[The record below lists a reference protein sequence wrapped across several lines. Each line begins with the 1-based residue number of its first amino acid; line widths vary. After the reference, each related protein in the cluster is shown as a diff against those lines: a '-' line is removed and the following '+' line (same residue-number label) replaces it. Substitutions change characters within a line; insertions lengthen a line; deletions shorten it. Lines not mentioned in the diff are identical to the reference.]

1 MGNGAKGPF
10 APPGAKLSVPCSSV
24 AVVEFSADTQ
34 ATYLPADPPRDG
46 VLALWG
52 ENVAGGTTIELVLP
66 RGAKFAR
73 TKVEAEL
80 VPLERALPR
89 LLSVGE
95 EASPAVA
102 AWSAAV
108 NAGVNLVARGRLR
121 PAASPGGA
129 AAWRIGPL
137 DAADE
142 ELLRGLAGALPP
154 EAYALPLTGLK
165 RIRLHSPDSLVRA
178 LWDATADLLV
188 RSPAAPV
195 GAGDPA
201 FAAREPAL
209 LGPDGAAWLAELEAR
224 EPRGVQVLLRVEGH
238 DDASFAGVLA
248 VRSMA
253 EPSLVVEAATLW
265 DAPDAVL
272 NRLGDQVETQLLL
285 GLRRGARAWAPLGR
299 VLTQAAPASLE
310 LSDDEVVD
318 LLTDGA
324 RELGGAGIE
333 VLWSKGLF
341 AAEVKARAS
350 ATQAPASVTEAEFA
364 LRSLL
369 EFRWQLS
376 LGGEQ
381 LTEAEVAALAEAKRP
396 LVRLRGQWV
405 RVDPQLLARVRG
417 RTRKLDAGEALAAAL
432 TGELEVDGE
441 RVEFAAPPAL
451 GGLASRIRDRAEGS
465 VAPPRGLQATL
476 RPYQQAGLSWL
487 ATMTGLGLGAC
498 LADDMGLGKT
508 IQLIALH
515 LHRRELA
522 RSGEWQRVSVQP
534 GEAPRTPGEGQ
545 RAGLGAEGRPGDLAQ
560 LAAEQPGKRQP
571 GEAARSA
578 VAPPPGGEEP
588 GEAARPA
595 VAPPGAEPS
604 PAGQEPGEVT
614 RSAAESQS
622 GKVARSAVAPPG
634 VEPSPAGQEPG
645 EVTRSAAESQ
655 SGKVARS
662 AVALPPGAEPSPA
675 EDEPAVAEVP
685 PGVTEPARAGGGPTL
700 VLCPTSLLGNWEREF
715 ARFAPEIPV
724 RRFHGGRRHLD
735 DLAPDEV
742 VLATYGVLRRDRA
755 TLSEV
760 AWGLVAADEAQH
772 VKNPLSATAKE
783 LRKIPAQAKVA
794 LTGTPVENRLT
805 ELWSI
810 VDWTTPGL
818 LGPLDRFRRTVAR
831 PIERDRDKAVTER
844 LAATVRPFLLR
855 RRKSDPDIAPELPP
869 KTETD
874 RFVPLTA
881 EQTTL
886 YEAVVR
892 ENLAEIRETKG
903 IERRGQV
910 LKLLTEL
917 KQICNHPAQFLKEPH
932 GALTGRSG
940 KLAAFEELLDV
951 ILDEGESVLVFS
963 QYVQLCRLLE
973 RRLEDRGLPTELLS
987 GDSSPAKRQD
997 MVDRF
1002 QAGEIPVFLLSLKAG
1017 GVGLNLTRATHVIH
1031 YDRWWNPA
1039 VEDQATDRAYRIGQ
1053 DRPVQ
1058 VHRLIAEGTLEE
1070 RIAQVLE
1077 KKRGLAESI
1086 VGAGEDWITELSDD
1100 ELADL
1105 VRLGGG

>member
-1 MGNGAKGPF
+1 M
-10 APPGAKLSVPCSSV
+10 
-24 AVVEFSADTQ
+24 EFSADTQ

-52 ENVAGGTTIELVLP
+52 DDVAGGTTIELVLP

-73 TKVEAEL
+73 TKVDAEL

-89 LLSVGE
+89 LLAVGE

-121 PAASPGGA
+121 PAASPAGA

-224 EPRGVQVLLRVEGH
+224 EPRGVQVLLRVEGR
-238 DDASFAGVLA
+238 DDDSFAGVLA

-299 VLTQAAPASLE
+299 VLAEPAPAELP
-310 LSDDEVVD
+310 LSDDDVVD
-318 LLTDGA
+318 LLTDGS

-333 VLWSKGLF
+333 VLWAKGLF
-341 AAEVKARAS
+341 AGEVKAKAS
-350 ATQAPASVTEAEFA
+350 ATQAPASVAGPEFA

-405 RVDPQLLARVRG
+405 RVDPELLARVRG

-432 TGELEVDGE
+432 TGELELDGE
-441 RVEFAAPPAL
+441 RVEFAAPPVL
-451 GGLASRIRDRAEGS
+451 GGLAERIRDRVGDE
-465 VAPPRGLQATL
+465 VAPPPGLHATL
-476 RPYQQAGLSWL
+476 RPYQQAGLAWL

-515 LHRRELA
+515 LHRRA
-522 RSGEWQRVSVQP
+522 RAGAGLPVAGSPDSPVDGGVSVAGEEVPLAGVEPALGGAGSPRRRADREVPVAGEEDSPAGAEPAP
-534 GEAPRTPGEGQ
+534 GEAGPPSLVPGEGPTTT
-545 RAGLGAEGRPGDLAQ
+545 AIP
-560 LAAEQPGKRQP
+560 
-571 GEAARSA
+571 
-578 VAPPPGGEEP
+578 
-588 GEAARPA
+588 
-595 VAPPGAEPS
+595 
-604 PAGQEPGEVT
+604 
-614 RSAAESQS
+614 
-622 GKVARSAVAPPG
+622 
-634 VEPSPAGQEPG
+634 
-645 EVTRSAAESQ
+645 
-655 SGKVARS
+655 
-662 AVALPPGAEPSPA
+662 
-675 EDEPAVAEVP
+675 
-685 PGVTEPARAGGGPTL
+685 AGGGPTL

-715 ARFAPEIPV
+715 ARFAPDIPV
-724 RRFHGGRRHLD
+724 RRFHGGGRHLD

-742 VLATYGVLRRDRA
+742 VLATYGVLRRDRE

-760 AWGLVAADEAQH
+760 DWGLVAADEAQH

-783 LRKIPAQAKVA
+783 LRKIPARAKVA

-855 RRKSDPDIAPELPP
+855 RRKTDPDIAPELPR

-892 ENLAEIRETKG
+892 ENLAEIRETRG
-903 IERRGQV
+903 IQRRGQV
-910 LKLLTEL
+910 LQLLTEL

-973 RRLEDRGLPTELLS
+973 RRLAERGLPTELLS

-1105 VRLGGG
+1105 VRLGSG

>member
-1 MGNGAKGPF
+1 M
-10 APPGAKLSVPCSSV
+10 
-24 AVVEFSADTQ
+24 EFSADTQ

-52 ENVAGGTTIELVLP
+52 DDVAGGTTIELVLP

-73 TKVEAEL
+73 TKVDAEL

-89 LLSVGE
+89 LLAVGE

-121 PAASPGGA
+121 PAASPAGA

-224 EPRGVQVLLRVEGH
+224 EPRGVQVLLRVEGRG
-238 DDASFAGVLA
+238 DDSFAGVLA
-248 VRSMA
+248 VRSIA

-299 VLTQAAPASLE
+299 VLAEPAPAELP

-318 LLTDGA
+318 LLTDGS

-333 VLWSKGLF
+333 VLWAKGLF
-341 AAEVKARAS
+341 AGEVKAKAS
-350 ATQAPASVTEAEFA
+350 ATQAPASVAGPEFA

-405 RVDPQLLARVRG
+405 RVDPALLARVRG

-432 TGELEVDGE
+432 TGELELDGE
-441 RVEFAAPPAL
+441 RVEFAAPPVL
-451 GGLASRIRDRAEGS
+451 GGLAERIRDRAEAS
-465 VAPPRGLQATL
+465 VAPPPGLHATL
-476 RPYQQAGLSWL
+476 RPYQQAGLAWL

-515 LHRRELA
+515 LHRHALA
-522 RSGEWQRVSVQP
+522 G
-534 GEAPRTPGEGQ
+534 
-545 RAGLGAEGRPGDLAQ
+545 
-560 LAAEQPGKRQP
+560 
-571 GEAARSA
+571 AARSR
-578 VAPPPGGEEP
+578 PEP
-588 GEAARPA
+588 GAGLPAAGAAPLSADRAAP
-595 VAPPGAEPS
+595 VA
-604 PAGQEPGEVT
+604 
-614 RSAAESQS
+614 
-622 GKVARSAVAPPG
+622 
-634 VEPSPAGQEPG
+634 
-645 EVTRSAAESQ
+645 
-655 SGKVARS
+655 
-662 AVALPPGAEPSPA
+662 
-675 EDEPAVAEVP
+675 D
-685 PGVTEPARAGGGPTL
+685 TEPTRAGGGPTL

-715 ARFAPEIPV
+715 ARFAPDIPV
-724 RRFHGGRRHLD
+724 RRFHGGGRHLD

-742 VLATYGVLRRDRA
+742 VLATYGVLRRDRE

-760 AWGLVAADEAQH
+760 DWGLVAADEAQH

-855 RRKSDPDIAPELPP
+855 RRKTDPDIAPELPR

-892 ENLAEIRETKG
+892 ENLAEIRETRG
-903 IERRGQV
+903 IQRRGQV
-910 LKLLTEL
+910 LQLLTEL

-951 ILDEGESVLVFS
+951 ILDEGDSVLVFS

-973 RRLEDRGLPTELLS
+973 RRLKERGLPTELLS

-1100 ELADL
+1100 ALADL
-1105 VRLGGG
+1105 VRLGSG

>member
-1 MGNGAKGPF
+1 M
-10 APPGAKLSVPCSSV
+10 
-24 AVVEFSADTQ
+24 EFSADTQ

-52 ENVAGGTTIELVLP
+52 DDVAGGTTIELVLP

-73 TKVEAEL
+73 TKVDAEL

-121 PAASPGGA
+121 PAVSPAGA

-165 RIRLHSPDSLVRA
+165 KIRLHSPDSLVRA

-238 DDASFAGVLA
+238 GEDSFAGVLA

-299 VLTQAAPASLE
+299 VLAQPAPASLA

-333 VLWSKGLF
+333 VLWAKGLF
-341 AAEVKARAS
+341 AAEVKAKAS
-350 ATQAPASVTEAEFA
+350 ATQAPASVTDAEFA
-364 LRSLL
+364 LKTLL

-432 TGELEVDGE
+432 TGELELDGE

-451 GGLASRIRDRAEGS
+451 GGLASRLRDRAEAS
-465 VAPPRGLQATL
+465 VAPPPGLRATL

-487 ATMTGLGLGAC
+487 ATMTELGLGAC

-515 LHRRELA
+515 LHRRDLA
-522 RSGEWQRVSVQP
+522 RSGESRSHAGSASS
-534 GEAPRTPGEGQ
+534 GEPPRT
-545 RAGLGAEGRPGDLAQ
+545 GAVEPPQ
-560 LAAEQPGKRQP
+560 PSSAESG
-571 GEAARSA
+571 ARSA
-578 VAPPPGGEEP
+578 VEPPPLGEHPAAGGGLP
-588 GEAARPA
+588 SA
-595 VAPPGAEPS
+595 GAERS
-604 PAGQEPGEVT
+604 LTDPAP
-614 RSAAESQS
+614 R
-622 GKVARSAVAPPG
+622 R
-634 VEPSPAGQEPG
+634 
-645 EVTRSAAESQ
+645 
-655 SGKVARS
+655 
-662 AVALPPGAEPSPA
+662 
-675 EDEPAVAEVP
+675 
-685 PGVTEPARAGGGPTL
+685 GGGPTL

-724 RRFHGGRRHLD
+724 RRFHGGGRHLD
-735 DLAPDEV
+735 DLASDEV
-742 VLATYGVLRRDRA
+742 VLATYGVLRRDRE

-760 AWGLVAADEAQH
+760 DWGLIAADEAQH

-855 RRKSDPDIAPELPP
+855 RRKSDPDIAPELPR

-892 ENLAEIRETKG
+892 ENLAEIRETQG
-903 IERRGQV
+903 IKRRGQV
-910 LKLLTEL
+910 LQLLTEL

-973 RRLEDRGLPTELLS
+973 RRLKDRGLPTELLS
-987 GDSSPAKRQD
+987 GESSPSKRQD

>member
-1 MGNGAKGPF
+1 
-10 APPGAKLSVPCSSV
+10 
-24 AVVEFSADTQ
+24 VEFSADTQ

-52 ENVAGGTTIELVLP
+52 DDVAGGTTIELVLP

-89 LLSVGE
+89 LLAVGE

-121 PAASPGGA
+121 PAVSPAGA

-178 LWDATADLLV
+178 LWDATADLLA

-224 EPRGVQVLLRVEGH
+224 EPRGVQVLLRVEGR
-238 DDASFAGVLA
+238 DDDTFAGVLA

-253 EPSLVVEAATLW
+253 EASLVVEASTLW

-272 NRLGDQVETQLLL
+272 SRLGDQVETQLLL
-285 GLRRGARAWAPLGR
+285 GLRRGARAWAPLAR
-299 VLTQAAPASLE
+299 VLEQATPASLA
-310 LSDDEVVD
+310 LSDDDVVD
-318 LLTDGA
+318 LLTEGSRD
-324 RELGGAGIE
+324 LGGAGIE

-341 AAEVKARAS
+341 AGEVKAKAS

-364 LRSLL
+364 LKSLL

-432 TGELEVDGE
+432 TGELELDGE

-451 GGLASRIRDRAEGS
+451 GGLAERIRDREGAS
-465 VAPPRGLQATL
+465 VLPPPGLQATL
-476 RPYQQAGLSWL
+476 RPYQQAGLAWL

-515 LHRRELA
+515 LHRRALA
-522 RSGEWQRVSVQP
+522 GAHRSG
-534 GEAPRTPGEGQ
+534 GEPITDQ
-545 RAGLGAEGRPGDLAQ
+545 V
-560 LAAEQPGKRQP
+560 AAL
-571 GEAARSA
+571 
-578 VAPPPGGEEP
+578 
-588 GEAARPA
+588 
-595 VAPPGAEPS
+595 
-604 PAGQEPGEVT
+604 PAGAVLEADD
-614 RSAAESQS
+614 RSRPVEAAAESR
-622 GKVARSAVAPPG
+622 GGGLAGPAEVAEPGLAERLRGAEAVAEPRSGSVLRPAELADL
-634 VEPSPAGQEPG
+634 VEPGLAERLHPADA
-645 EVTRSAAESQ
+645 AAESR
-655 SGKVARS
+655 SGGSPRPAE
-662 AVALPPGAEPSPA
+662 LAEPQPA
-675 EDEPAVAEVP
+675 S
-685 PGVTEPARAGGGPTL
+685 TGGPTL

-715 ARFAPEIPV
+715 ARFAPDIPV
-724 RRFHGGRRHLD
+724 RRFHGGSRHLD

-742 VLATYGVLRRDRA
+742 VLATYGVLRRDRE

-760 AWGLVAADEAQH
+760 DWGLIAADEAQH

-783 LRKIPAQAKVA
+783 LRKIPARAKVA

-892 ENLAEIRETKG
+892 ENLAEIRETQG
-903 IERRGQV
+903 IKRRGQV
-910 LKLLTEL
+910 LQLLNEL

-932 GALTGRSG
+932 SALTGRSG

-973 RRLEDRGLPTELLS
+973 RRLKDRGLPTELLS
-987 GDSSPAKRQD
+987 GESSPAKRQD

-1105 VRLGGG
+1105 VRLGSG

>member
-1 MGNGAKGPF
+1 M
-10 APPGAKLSVPCSSV
+10 
-24 AVVEFSADTQ
+24 EFSADTR

-52 ENVAGGTTIELVLP
+52 DDVAGGTTIELVLP
-66 RGAKFAR
+66 RGGKFAR
-73 TKVEAEL
+73 TKVDAEL

-89 LLSVGE
+89 LLAVGE

-121 PAASPGGA
+121 PAVSPAGA

-178 LWDATADLLV
+178 LWDATADLLA

-224 EPRGVQVLLRVEGH
+224 EPRGVQVLLRVEGR
-238 DDASFAGVLA
+238 DDDTFAGVLA

-253 EPSLVVEAATLW
+253 EASLVVEASTLW

-299 VLTQAAPASLE
+299 VLAQAAPAE
-310 LSDDEVVD
+310 LPLTDDEVVD

-324 RELGGAGIE
+324 RDLGGAGIE

-341 AAEVKARAS
+341 AGEVKARAS

-364 LRSLL
+364 LKSLL

-396 LVRLRGQWV
+396 LVRLREQWV
-405 RVDPQLLARVRG
+405 RVDPQLLARVRS

-432 TGELEVDGE
+432 TGELELDGE
-441 RVEFAAPPAL
+441 RVEFAAPPVL
-451 GGLASRIRDRAEGS
+451 GGLAERLRDREGAS
-465 VAPPRGLQATL
+465 VPPPPGLQATL
-476 RPYQQAGLSWL
+476 RPYQQAGLAWL

-515 LHRRELA
+515 LHRRALA
-522 RSGEWQRVSVQP
+522 G
-534 GEAPRTPGEGQ
+534 
-545 RAGLGAEGRPGDLAQ
+545 
-560 LAAEQPGKRQP
+560 
-571 GEAARSA
+571 
-578 VAPPPGGEEP
+578 
-588 GEAARPA
+588 
-595 VAPPGAEPS
+595 PPGARRSEGGSIAAQVATLPVGAVPAEPEAGGPLDLAKA
-604 PAGQEPGEVT
+604 PAGNQTYSTEA
-614 RSAAESQS
+614 AAE
-622 GKVARSAVAPPG
+622 
-634 VEPSPAGQEPG
+634 
-645 EVTRSAAESQ
+645 
-655 SGKVARS
+655 
-662 AVALPPGAEPSPA
+662 LAEPRPDGQPHPTESAEPA
-675 EDEPAVAEVP
+675 EFPPADHSAS
-685 PGVTEPARAGGGPTL
+685 TGGPTL

-715 ARFAPEIPV
+715 ARFAPDIPV
-724 RRFHGGRRHLD
+724 RRFHGGGRHLD

-742 VLATYGVLRRDRA
+742 VLATYGVLRRDRE

-760 AWGLVAADEAQH
+760 DWGLVAADEAQH

-783 LRKIPAQAKVA
+783 LRKVPARAKVA

-892 ENLAEIRETKG
+892 ENLAEIRETQG
-903 IERRGQV
+903 IKRRGQV
-910 LKLLTEL
+910 LQLLTEL

-932 GALTGRSG
+932 SALTGRSG
-940 KLAAFEELLDV
+940 KLAAFEELVDV

-973 RRLEDRGLPTELLS
+973 RRLKDRGLPTELLS
-987 GDSSPAKRQD
+987 GESSPAKRQD

-1105 VRLGGG
+1105 VRLGSG

>member
-1 MGNGAKGPF
+1 M
-10 APPGAKLSVPCSSV
+10 
-24 AVVEFSADTQ
+24 EFSAQTQ
-34 ATYLPADPPRDG
+34 ATYLPSDPPREG

-52 ENVAGGTTIELVLP
+52 EGVSGGTTIELVLP

-73 TKVEAEL
+73 TKVDAEL

-89 LLSVGE
+89 LLTVGE
-95 EASPAVA
+95 EASPALA

-121 PAASPGGA
+121 PGVTAGGVGS
-129 AAWRIGPL
+129 WRIGPL

-209 LGPDGAAWLAELEAR
+209 LGPDGAAWLAELEER
-224 EPRGVQVLLRVEGH
+224 EPRGAQLILRVEARGE
-238 DDASFAGVLA
+238 DAFAGVLA
-248 VRSMA
+248 VRSTA
-253 EPSLVVEAATLW
+253 EASLVVEAATLW

-285 GLRRGARAWAPLGR
+285 GLRRGARAWPPLGR
-299 VLTQAAPASLE
+299 VLAESAPAELP
-310 LSDDEVVD
+310 LSDDDVVD
-318 LLTDGA
+318 LLTDGS
-324 RELGGAGIE
+324 RDLGGAGIE

-341 AAEVKARAS
+341 AGEVKAKAS
-350 ATQAPASVTEAEFA
+350 ATQAPASVTGPDFA
-364 LRSLL
+364 LRTML

-381 LTEAEVAALAEAKRP
+381 LTEAEVTALAEAKRP

-405 RVDPQLLARVRG
+405 RVDPQLLAKVRG
-417 RTRKLDAGEALAAAL
+417 RSRKLEAGEALAAAL
-432 TGELEVDGE
+432 TGELELDGE
-441 RVEFAAPPAL
+441 RVEFAAPSVL
-451 GGLASRIRDRAEGS
+451 GGLAERLRERPGERLG
-465 VAPPRGLQATL
+465 PPPGLQATL
-476 RPYQQAGLSWL
+476 RPYQQAGLAWL

-515 LHRRELA
+515 LHRHCL
-522 RSGEWQRVSVQP
+522 V
-534 GEAPRTPGEGQ
+534 
-545 RAGLGAEGRPGDLAQ
+545 DH
-560 LAAEQPGKRQP
+560 
-571 GEAARSA
+571 
-578 VAPPPGGEEP
+578 
-588 GEAARPA
+588 
-595 VAPPGAEPS
+595 
-604 PAGQEPGEVT
+604 
-614 RSAAESQS
+614 
-622 GKVARSAVAPPG
+622 
-634 VEPSPAGQEPG
+634 
-645 EVTRSAAESQ
+645 
-655 SGKVARS
+655 
-662 AVALPPGAEPSPA
+662 
-675 EDEPAVAEVP
+675 
-685 PGVTEPARAGGGPTL
+685 GGPTL

-715 ARFAPEIPV
+715 ARFAPHIPV
-724 RRFHGGRRHLD
+724 RRFHGGSRHLD

-742 VLATYGVLRRDRA
+742 VLATYGVLRRDRE

-760 AWGLVAADEAQH
+760 DWGLVAADEAQH

-783 LRKIPAQAKVA
+783 LRKVPARARVA

-844 LAATVRPFLLR
+844 LATTVRPFLLR

-892 ENLAEIRETKG
+892 ENLAEIKETQG
-903 IERRGQV
+903 IQRRGQV
-910 LKLLTEL
+910 LQLLTEL

-932 GALTGRSG
+932 GALVGRSG

-963 QYVQLCRLLE
+963 QYVQLCKLLR
-973 RRLEDRGLPTELLS
+973 RRLEDRGLPAELLS
-987 GDSSPAKRQD
+987 GESSPGQRQD

-1017 GVGLNLTRATHVIH
+1017 GVGLNLTKATHVIH

-1070 RIAQVLE
+1070 RIAVVLE

-1105 VRLGGG
+1105 VRLGSG

>member
-1 MGNGAKGPF
+1 M
-10 APPGAKLSVPCSSV
+10 
-24 AVVEFSADTQ
+24 EFSADTR
-34 ATYLPADPPRDG
+34 ATYLPADPPREG

-52 ENVAGGTTIELVLP
+52 DDVAGGTTIELVLP

-121 PAASPGGA
+121 PAVSPAGA

-178 LWDATADLLV
+178 LWDATADLLA

-224 EPRGVQVLLRVEGH
+224 EPRGVQVLLRVEGP
-238 DDASFAGVLA
+238 DDDSFAGVLA

-253 EPSLVVEAATLW
+253 EPSLVVEASTLW

-272 NRLGDQVETQLLL
+272 SRLGDQVETQLLL
-285 GLRRGARAWAPLGR
+285 GLRRGARAWAPLER
-299 VLTQAAPASLE
+299 VLSQPAPASLE

-324 RELGGAGIE
+324 RDLGGAGIE

-341 AAEVKARAS
+341 AGEVKAKAS

-381 LTEAEVAALAEAKRP
+381 LTPAEVAALAEAKRP

-417 RTRKLDAGEALAAAL
+417 RTRKLEAGEALAAAL
-432 TGELEVDGE
+432 TGELELDGE
-441 RVEFAAPPAL
+441 RVEFTAPPVL
-451 GGLASRIRDRAEGS
+451 GDLVARIRDRASAE
-465 VAPPRGLQATL
+465 VAPPPGLRATL
-476 RPYQQAGLSWL
+476 RPYQQAGLAWL
-487 ATMTGLGLGAC
+487 STMTGLGLGAC

-515 LHRRELA
+515 LHRRALA
-522 RSGEWQRVSVQP
+522 AGP
-534 GEAPRTPGEGQ
+534 
-545 RAGLGAEGRPGDLAQ
+545 GLGAHPDP
-560 LAAEQPGKRQP
+560 AEP
-571 GEAARSA
+571 ADSHLRSA
-578 VAPPPGGEEP
+578 GASAEPVELRAGSLSGSAEVSAEPVELRASSLSGFAEALAEPVEPRSGSLSGPAEVSAEP
-588 GEAARPA
+588 GE
-595 VAPPGAEPS
+595 PGA
-604 PAGQEPGEVT
+604 AEVDP
-614 RSAAESQS
+614 
-622 GKVARSAVAPPG
+622 V
-634 VEPSPAGQEPG
+634 
-645 EVTRSAAESQ
+645 
-655 SGKVARS
+655 
-662 AVALPPGAEPSPA
+662 AEPA
-675 EDEPAVAEVP
+675 TA
-685 PGVTEPARAGGGPTL
+685 GPTL

-715 ARFAPEIPV
+715 ARFAPDIPV
-724 RRFHGGRRHLD
+724 RRFHGGSRHLD

-742 VLATYGVLRRDRA
+742 VLATYGVLRRDRE

-760 AWGLVAADEAQH
+760 DWGLVAADEAQH

-783 LRKIPAQAKVA
+783 LRKIPARAKVA

-805 ELWSI
+805 ELWAI

-874 RFVPLTA
+874 RFVPLTG

-892 ENLAEIRETKG
+892 ENLAEIREKKG
-903 IERRGQV
+903 VERRGQV
-910 LKLLTEL
+910 LRLLTEL

-940 KLAAFEELLDV
+940 KLAAFEELVDV

-973 RRLEDRGLPTELLS
+973 RRLTERGLPTELLS

-1105 VRLGGG
+1105 VRLGSG

>member
-1 MGNGAKGPF
+1 M
-10 APPGAKLSVPCSSV
+10 
-24 AVVEFSADTQ
+24 EFSADTQ
-34 ATYLPADPPRDG
+34 ATYLPADPPREG

-52 ENVAGGTTIELVLP
+52 DDLAGGTTIELVLP
-66 RGAKFAR
+66 RGARFAR

-121 PAASPGGA
+121 PAASPAGA

-178 LWDATADLLV
+178 LWDATADLLA

-224 EPRGVQVLLRVEGH
+224 EPRGVQVLLRVEGL
-238 DDASFAGVLA
+238 DDDSFAGVLA

-253 EPSLVVEAATLW
+253 EPSLVVEASTLW

-285 GLRRGARAWAPLGR
+285 GLRRGARAWAPLER
-299 VLTQAAPASLE
+299 VLAQPAPASLE

-341 AAEVKARAS
+341 AGEVKAKAS

-381 LTEAEVAALAEAKRP
+381 LTPAEVAALAEAKRP

-417 RTRKLDAGEALAAAL
+417 RARKLEAGEALAAAL
-432 TGELEVDGE
+432 TGELELDGE
-441 RVEFAAPPAL
+441 RVEFTAPPVL
-451 GGLASRIRDRAEGS
+451 GDLVSRIRDRASGE
-465 VAPPRGLQATL
+465 VAAPPGLQATL
-476 RPYQQAGLSWL
+476 RPYQQAGVAWL

-515 LHRRELA
+515 LHRRAAALA
-522 RSGEWQRVSVQP
+522 HLAGPGPGRHLGSAEPGS
-534 GEAPRTPGEGQ
+534 GEAPA
-545 RAGLGAEGRPGDLAQ
+545 AG
-560 LAAEQPGKRQP
+560 
-571 GEAARSA
+571 
-578 VAPPPGGEEP
+578 
-588 GEAARPA
+588 PA
-595 VAPPGAEPS
+595 TA
-604 PAGQEPGEVT
+604 
-614 RSAAESQS
+614 
-622 GKVARSAVAPPG
+622 
-634 VEPSPAGQEPG
+634 
-645 EVTRSAAESQ
+645 
-655 SGKVARS
+655 
-662 AVALPPGAEPSPA
+662 
-675 EDEPAVAEVP
+675 
-685 PGVTEPARAGGGPTL
+685 GPTL

-724 RRFHGGRRHLD
+724 RRFHGGRRHLG

-742 VLATYGVLRRDRA
+742 VLATYGVLRRDRE

-760 AWGLVAADEAQH
+760 DWGLVAADEAQH

-783 LRKIPAQAKVA
+783 LRRIPARAKVA

-892 ENLAEIRETKG
+892 ENLAEIREKQG
-903 IERRGQV
+903 VERRGQV
-910 LKLLTEL
+910 LRLLTEL

-940 KLAAFEELLDV
+940 KLAAFEELVDV

-973 RRLEDRGLPTELLS
+973 RRLTERGLPTELLS
-987 GDSSPAKRQD
+987 GESSPAKRQD

-1105 VRLGGG
+1105 VRLGSG

>member
-1 MGNGAKGPF
+1 M
-10 APPGAKLSVPCSSV
+10 
-24 AVVEFSADTQ
+24 EFSADTQ

-52 ENVAGGTTIELVLP
+52 DDVAGGTTIELVLP
-66 RGAKFAR
+66 RGGKFAR
-73 TKVEAEL
+73 TKVDAEL

-89 LLSVGE
+89 LLAVGE

-121 PAASPGGA
+121 PAVSPAGA

-178 LWDATADLLV
+178 LWDATADLLA

-224 EPRGVQVLLRVEGH
+224 EPRGVQVLLRVEGR
-238 DDASFAGVLA
+238 DDDSFAGVLA

-253 EPSLVVEAATLW
+253 EPSLVVEASTLW

-285 GLRRGARAWAPLGR
+285 GLRRGARAWAPLGG
-299 VLTQAAPASLE
+299 VLAQAAPAE
-310 LSDDEVVD
+310 LPLTDDEVVD
-318 LLTDGA
+318 LLTDGS
-324 RELGGAGIE
+324 RDLGGAGIE
-333 VLWSKGLF
+333 VLWAKGLF
-341 AAEVKARAS
+341 AGEVKAKAS

-364 LRSLL
+364 LKSLL

-432 TGELEVDGE
+432 TGELELDGE
-441 RVEFAAPPAL
+441 RVEFAAPPVL
-451 GGLASRIRDRAEGS
+451 GGLAERIRDREGALA
-465 VAPPRGLQATL
+465 APPPGLQATL
-476 RPYQQAGLSWL
+476 RPYQQAGLAWL

-515 LHRRELA
+515 LHRRALAAGSPSGAGEPAGLPAGGEPLAAQVAGGLPLPAEPRPGSHPDPAGLAEPRSGDHPRSAEAAEALIGSPVGDLPDPAEASAALGSGDHPHLAELA
-522 RSGEWQRVSVQP
+522 EP
-534 GEAPRTPGEGQ
+534 
-545 RAGLGAEGRPGDLAQ
+545 RPGSRPNP
-560 LAAEQPGKRQP
+560 AE
-571 GEAARSA
+571 
-578 VAPPPGGEEP
+578 
-588 GEAARPA
+588 
-595 VAPPGAEPS
+595 
-604 PAGQEPGEVT
+604 
-614 RSAAESQS
+614 AAESQ
-622 GKVARSAVAPPG
+622 
-634 VEPSPAGQEPG
+634 
-645 EVTRSAAESQ
+645 
-655 SGKVARS
+655 
-662 AVALPPGAEPSPA
+662 PA
-675 EDEPAVAEVP
+675 ELQAAS
-685 PGVTEPARAGGGPTL
+685 TGGPTL

-715 ARFAPEIPV
+715 ARFAPDIPV
-724 RRFHGGRRHLD
+724 RRFHGGSRHLD
-735 DLAPDEV
+735 DLGPDEV
-742 VLATYGVLRRDRA
+742 VLATYGVLRRDRE

-760 AWGLVAADEAQH
+760 DWGLVAADEAQH

-783 LRKIPAQAKVA
+783 LRKIPARAKVA

-892 ENLAEIRETKG
+892 ENLAEIRETQG
-903 IERRGQV
+903 IKRRGQV
-910 LKLLTEL
+910 LQLLTEL

-940 KLAAFEELLDV
+940 KLAAFEELVDV

-973 RRLEDRGLPTELLS
+973 RRLKDRGLPTELLS
-987 GDSSPAKRQD
+987 GASSPAKRQD

-1105 VRLGGG
+1105 VRLGSG

>member
-1 MGNGAKGPF
+1 M
-10 APPGAKLSVPCSSV
+10 
-24 AVVEFSADTQ
+24 EFSADTR

-52 ENVAGGTTIELVLP
+52 DDVAGGTTIELVLP

-121 PAASPGGA
+121 PAVSPAGA

-178 LWDATADLLV
+178 LWDATADLLA

-224 EPRGVQVLLRVEGH
+224 EPRGVQVLLRVEGL
-238 DDASFAGVLA
+238 DDESFAGVLA

-253 EPSLVVEAATLW
+253 EPSLVVEASTLW

-272 NRLGDQVETQLLL
+272 SRLGDQVETQLLL
-285 GLRRGARAWAPLGR
+285 GLRRGARAWAPLER
-299 VLTQAAPASLE
+299 VLDQPAPSSLE

-324 RELGGAGIE
+324 RDLGGAGIE

-341 AAEVKARAS
+341 AGEVKAKAS

-381 LTEAEVAALAEAKRP
+381 LTPSEVAALAEAKRP

-405 RVDPQLLARVRG
+405 RVDPQLLARVRS
-417 RTRKLDAGEALAAAL
+417 RTRKLEAGEALAAAL
-432 TGELEVDGE
+432 TGELELDGE
-441 RVEFAAPPAL
+441 RVEFTAPPVL
-451 GGLASRIRDRAEGS
+451 GDLVFRIRDRASSE
-465 VAPPRGLQATL
+465 VAPPPGLRATL
-476 RPYQQAGLSWL
+476 RPYQQAGLAWL
-487 ATMTGLGLGAC
+487 STMTGLGLGAC

-515 LHRRELA
+515 LHRRA
-522 RSGEWQRVSVQP
+522 T
-534 GEAPRTPGEGQ
+534 AP
-545 RAGLGAEGRPGDLAQ
+545 
-560 LAAEQPGKRQP
+560 
-571 GEAARSA
+571 
-578 VAPPPGGEEP
+578 
-588 GEAARPA
+588 
-595 VAPPGAEPS
+595 
-604 PAGQEPGEVT
+604 
-614 RSAAESQS
+614 
-622 GKVARSAVAPPG
+622 
-634 VEPSPAGQEPG
+634 
-645 EVTRSAAESQ
+645 
-655 SGKVARS
+655 
-662 AVALPPGAEPSPA
+662 
-675 EDEPAVAEVP
+675 
-685 PGVTEPARAGGGPTL
+685 GPTL

-724 RRFHGGRRHLD
+724 RRFHGGSRHLD

-742 VLATYGVLRRDRA
+742 VLATYGVLRRDRE

-760 AWGLVAADEAQH
+760 DWGLVAADEAQH

-783 LRKIPAQAKVA
+783 LRKIPARAKVA

-892 ENLAEIRETKG
+892 ENLAEIRETQG
-903 IERRGQV
+903 IKRRGQV
-910 LKLLTEL
+910 LQLLTEL

-940 KLAAFEELLDV
+940 KLAAFEELIDV

-973 RRLEDRGLPTELLS
+973 RRLTERGMPTELLS
-987 GDSSPAKRQD
+987 GESSPAKRQD

-1105 VRLGGG
+1105 VRLGSG

>member
-1 MGNGAKGPF
+1 M
-10 APPGAKLSVPCSSV
+10 
-24 AVVEFSADTQ
+24 EFSADTQ
-34 ATYLPADPPRDG
+34 ATYLPADPPREG

-52 ENVAGGTTIELVLP
+52 DDVAGGTTIELVLP

-73 TKVEAEL
+73 TKVDAEL

-89 LLSVGE
+89 LLAVGE

-121 PAASPGGA
+121 PAVSPAGA

-224 EPRGVQVLLRVEGH
+224 EPRGVQVLLRVEGL
-238 DDASFAGVLA
+238 DDDTFAGVLA

-285 GLRRGARAWAPLGR
+285 GLRRGARAWAPLGK
-299 VLTQAAPASLE
+299 VLAEPAPSSLV
-310 LSDDEVVD
+310 LSDEEVVD

-341 AAEVKARAS
+341 AGEVKAKAS
-350 ATQAPASVTEAEFA
+350 ATQAPASVAGPEFA

-432 TGELEVDGE
+432 TGELELDGE
-441 RVEFAAPPAL
+441 RVEFAAPPVL
-451 GGLASRIRDRAEGS
+451 GGLASRIRDRVGAE
-465 VAPPRGLQATL
+465 VPAPPGLQATL

-487 ATMTGLGLGAC
+487 ATMTELGLGAC

-515 LHRRELA
+515 LHRRALA
-522 RSGEWQRVSVQP
+522 RSAAQP
-534 GEAPRTPGEGQ
+534 S
-545 RAGLGAEGRPGDLAQ
+545 AGPALA
-560 LAAEQPGKRQP
+560 G
-571 GEAARSA
+571 GTT
-578 VAPPPGGEEP
+578 PPPGTRLTPLE
-588 GEAARPA
+588 
-595 VAPPGAEPS
+595 AEP
-604 PAGQEPGEVT
+604 
-614 RSAAESQS
+614 RSAESQP
-622 GKVARSAVAPPG
+622 AVDDVQPAVG
-634 VEPSPAGQEPG
+634 SLVFADGESPA
-645 EVTRSAAESQ
+645 T
-655 SGKVARS
+655 
-662 AVALPPGAEPSPA
+662 
-675 EDEPAVAEVP
+675 
-685 PGVTEPARAGGGPTL
+685 GGPTL

-724 RRFHGGRRHLD
+724 RRFHGGSRHLD

-742 VLATYGVLRRDRA
+742 VLATYGVLRRDRE

-760 AWGLVAADEAQH
+760 DWGLVAADEAQH

-783 LRKIPAQAKVA
+783 LRKVPARAKVA

-818 LGPLDRFRRTVAR
+818 LGPLDRFRRTVAK
-831 PIERDRDKAVTER
+831 PIERDRDKEVTER

-855 RRKSDPDIAPELPP
+855 RRKTDPDIAPELPP

-892 ENLAEIRETKG
+892 ENLAEIRESQG
-903 IERRGQV
+903 IKRRGQV
-910 LKLLTEL
+910 LQLLTEL

-973 RRLEDRGLPTELLS
+973 RRLKDRGLPTEVLS

-1070 RIAQVLE
+1070 RIAEVLE

-1100 ELADL
+1100 ALADL
-1105 VRLGGG
+1105 VRLGSG

>member
-1 MGNGAKGPF
+1 M
-10 APPGAKLSVPCSSV
+10 
-24 AVVEFSADTQ
+24 EFSADTR

-52 ENVAGGTTIELVLP
+52 DDVAGGTTIELVLP

-89 LLSVGE
+89 LLAVGE

-121 PAASPGGA
+121 PAVSPAGA

-178 LWDATADLLV
+178 LWDATADLLA

-224 EPRGVQVLLRVEGH
+224 EPRGVQVLLRVEGR
-238 DDASFAGVLA
+238 DDDTFAGVLA

-272 NRLGDQVETQLLL
+272 SRLGDQVETQLLL

-299 VLTQAAPASLE
+299 VLAQAAPAE
-310 LSDDEVVD
+310 LPLTDDEVVD
-318 LLTDGA
+318 LLTDGS
-324 RELGGAGIE
+324 RDLGGAGIE

-341 AAEVKARAS
+341 AGEVKAKAS

-364 LRSLL
+364 LKSLL

-381 LTEAEVAALAEAKRP
+381 LTEAEVTALAEAKRP

-432 TGELEVDGE
+432 TGELELDGE
-441 RVEFAAPPAL
+441 RVEFAAPPVL
-451 GGLASRIRDRAEGS
+451 GGLAERIRDRAGE
-465 VAPPRGLQATL
+465 VMAPPPGLQATL
-476 RPYQQAGLSWL
+476 RPYQQAGLAWL

-515 LHRRELA
+515 LHRRALA
-522 RSGEWQRVSVQP
+522 SPPATAGGP
-534 GEAPRTPGEGQ
+534 GAL
-545 RAGLGAEGRPGDLAQ
+545 RAGG
-560 LAAEQPGKRQP
+560 
-571 GEAARSA
+571 
-578 VAPPPGGEEP
+578 
-588 GEAARPA
+588 ARPA
-595 VAPPGAEPS
+595 APVAVEPAEPR
-604 PAGQEPGEVT
+604 PGST
-614 RSAAESQS
+614 
-622 GKVARSAVAPPG
+622 
-634 VEPSPAGQEPG
+634 
-645 EVTRSAAESQ
+645 
-655 SGKVARS
+655 
-662 AVALPPGAEPSPA
+662 
-675 EDEPAVAEVP
+675 
-685 PGVTEPARAGGGPTL
+685 GGPTL

-715 ARFAPEIPV
+715 ARFAPDIPV
-724 RRFHGGRRHLD
+724 RRFHGGSRHLD

-742 VLATYGVLRRDRA
+742 VLATYGVLRRDRE

-760 AWGLVAADEAQH
+760 DWGLVAADEAQH

-783 LRKIPAQAKVA
+783 LRKVPARAKVA

-892 ENLAEIRETKG
+892 ENLAEIRETQG
-903 IERRGQV
+903 IKRRGQV
-910 LKLLTEL
+910 LQLLTEL

-973 RRLEDRGLPTELLS
+973 RRLAERGLPTELLS
-987 GDSSPAKRQD
+987 GESSPAKRQD

-1105 VRLGGG
+1105 VRLGSG

>member
-1 MGNGAKGPF
+1 M
-10 APPGAKLSVPCSSV
+10 
-24 AVVEFSADTQ
+24 
-34 ATYLPADPPRDG
+34 
-46 VLALWG
+46 WG
-52 ENVAGGTTIELVLP
+52 EDVPGDTPIELVLP
-66 RGAKFAR
+66 RGTKFAR
-73 TKVEAEL
+73 TKVEANL

-89 LLSVGE
+89 LLTVGE
-95 EASPAVA
+95 DASPAVA

-121 PAASPGGA
+121 PAVTAGGLGS
-129 AAWRIGPL
+129 WRVGPL

-165 RIRLHSPDSLVRA
+165 RIRLHSPESLVRA
-178 LWDATADLLV
+178 LWDATADVLV
-188 RSPAAPV
+188 RSPAAQV

-209 LGPDGAAWLAELEAR
+209 LGPDGAAWLAELDAR
-224 EPRGVQVLLRVEGH
+224 EPRGAQLLLRVEAREPKREG
-238 DDASFAGVLA
+238 AEPAFAGVLA
-248 VRSMA
+248 VRSQA

-272 NRLGDQVETQLLL
+272 SRLGDQVETHLLL

-299 VLTQAAPASLE
+299 VLSEAAPAE
-310 LSDDEVVD
+310 LSLADEEIVD
-318 LLTDGA
+318 LLTDGS

-333 VLWSKGLF
+333 VLWEKGLF
-341 AAEVKARAS
+341 AGEVKAKAS
-350 ATQAPASVTEAEFA
+350 ATQAPGSVSGPEFD
-364 LRSLL
+364 LRSMLK
-369 EFRWQLS
+369 FRWQLS
-376 LGGEQ
+376 LGGEV
-381 LTEAEVAALAEAKRP
+381 LTDAEVNALAEAKRP

-405 RVDPQLLARVRG
+405 RVDPELLARARA
-417 RTRKLDAGEALAAAL
+417 RSRKLDAGEALAAAL
-432 TGELEVDGE
+432 TGELVVDGQH
-441 RVEFAAPPAL
+441 VEFAAPSVL
-451 GGLASRIRDRAEGS
+451 GGLVERIRDRASEP
-465 VAPPRGLQATL
+465 VAAPGLHATL
-476 RPYQQAGLSWL
+476 RPYQQAGLAWL
-487 ATMTGLGLGAC
+487 ATMTTLGLGAC

-515 LHRRELA
+515 LHRRGTA
-522 RSGEWQRVSVQP
+522 
-534 GEAPRTPGEGQ
+534 
-545 RAGLGAEGRPGDLAQ
+545 
-560 LAAEQPGKRQP
+560 
-571 GEAARSA
+571 
-578 VAPPPGGEEP
+578 
-588 GEAARPA
+588 
-595 VAPPGAEPS
+595 
-604 PAGQEPGEVT
+604 
-614 RSAAESQS
+614 
-622 GKVARSAVAPPG
+622 
-634 VEPSPAGQEPG
+634 
-645 EVTRSAAESQ
+645 
-655 SGKVARS
+655 
-662 AVALPPGAEPSPA
+662 
-675 EDEPAVAEVP
+675 
-685 PGVTEPARAGGGPTL
+685 GPTL
-700 VLCPTSLLGNWEREF
+700 VLCPTSLLGNWEREI
-715 ARFAPEIPV
+715 ARFAPDVPV
-724 RRFHGGRRHLD
+724 RRFHGGGRHLD

-742 VLATYGVLRRDRA
+742 VLATYGVLRRDRE

-760 AWGLVAADEAQH
+760 DWGLVAADEAQH

-783 LRKIPAQAKVA
+783 LRKIPAQARVA

-831 PIERDRDKAVTER
+831 PIERDRDKAATER

-855 RRKSDPDIAPELPP
+855 RRKTDPDIAPELPR

-892 ENLAEIRETKG
+892 ENLAEIQASQG
-903 IERRGQV
+903 IQRRGQV
-910 LKLLTEL
+910 LQLLTEL

-951 ILDEGESVLVFS
+951 ILDEGDSVLVFS
-963 QYVQLCRLLE
+963 QYVQLCKLLE
-973 RRLEDRGLPTELLS
+973 RRLTERGLPVQLLS
-987 GDSSPAKRQD
+987 GASSPAQRQD

-1002 QAGEIPVFLLSLKAG
+1002 QAGEVPVFLLSLKAG
-1017 GVGLNLTRATHVIH
+1017 GVGLNLTKATHVIH

-1070 RIAQVLE
+1070 RIAVVLE
-1077 KKRGLAESI
+1077 KKRGLAESV

-1105 VRLGGG
+1105 VRLGGD

>member
-1 MGNGAKGPF
+1 M
-10 APPGAKLSVPCSSV
+10 PPGPKLSGACSSV

-52 ENVAGGTTIELVLP
+52 DDVAGGTTIELVLP

-73 TKVEAEL
+73 TKVDVEL

-89 LLSVGE
+89 LLAVGE

-121 PAASPGGA
+121 PAVSPAGA

-209 LGPDGAAWLAELEAR
+209 LGPDAAAWLAELDAR
-224 EPRGVQVLLRVEGH
+224 EPRGVQVLLRVEGRG
-238 DDASFAGVLA
+238 DEAFAGVLA

-285 GLRRGARAWAPLGR
+285 GLRRGARAWTPLGR
-299 VLTQAAPASLE
+299 VLAEPAPAELP

-318 LLTDGA
+318 LLTDGS
-324 RELGGAGIE
+324 RELGGVGIE
-333 VLWSKGLF
+333 VLWAKGLF
-341 AAEVKARAS
+341 AGEVKAKAS
-350 ATQAPASVTEAEFA
+350 ATQAPASVTGPEFA

-432 TGELEVDGE
+432 TGELELDGE
-441 RVEFAAPPAL
+441 RVEFAAPPVL
-451 GGLASRIRDRAEGS
+451 GGLAERIRDRAGAE
-465 VAPPRGLQATL
+465 VPPPPGLHATL
-476 RPYQQAGLSWL
+476 RPYQQAGLAWL

-515 LHRRELA
+515 LHRRALVQAGVSGDFAGSVPVGEL
-522 RSGEWQRVSVQP
+522 
-534 GEAPRTPGEGQ
+534 
-545 RAGLGAEGRPGDLAQ
+545 
-560 LAAEQPGKRQP
+560 
-571 GEAARSA
+571 
-578 VAPPPGGEEP
+578 
-588 GEAARPA
+588 
-595 VAPPGAEPS
+595 
-604 PAGQEPGEVT
+604 PGEVDL
-614 RSAAESQS
+614 E
-622 GKVARSAVAPPG
+622 APP
-634 VEPSPAGQEPG
+634 
-645 EVTRSAAESQ
+645 
-655 SGKVARS
+655 SGA
-662 AVALPPGAEPSPA
+662 
-675 EDEPAVAEVP
+675 
-685 PGVTEPARAGGGPTL
+685 GPTL

-715 ARFAPEIPV
+715 ARFAPGIPV
-724 RRFHGGRRHLD
+724 RRFHGGGRHLD

-742 VLATYGVLRRDRA
+742 VLATYGVLRRDRE

-760 AWGLVAADEAQH
+760 DWGLVAADEAQH

-831 PIERDRDKAVTER
+831 PIERDRDTAVTER

-874 RFVPLTA
+874 RFVPLTG

-892 ENLAEIRETKG
+892 ENLAEIRETQG
-903 IERRGQV
+903 IKRRGQV
-910 LKLLTEL
+910 LQLLTEL

-940 KLAAFEELLDV
+940 KLTAFEELLDV

-973 RRLEDRGLPTELLS
+973 RRLKERGLPTELLS
-987 GDSSPAKRQD
+987 GDSSPSKRQD

-1100 ELADL
+1100 ALADL
-1105 VRLGGG
+1105 VRLGSG

>member
-1 MGNGAKGPF
+1 M
-10 APPGAKLSVPCSSV
+10 
-24 AVVEFSADTQ
+24 EFSTDTQ

-52 ENVAGGTTIELVLP
+52 DDVAGGTMIELVLP

-73 TKVEAEL
+73 TKVDAEL

-89 LLSVGE
+89 LLAVGE

-121 PAASPGGA
+121 PAVSPAGA

-178 LWDATADLLV
+178 LWDATADLLA

-209 LGPDGAAWLAELEAR
+209 LGPDGAAWLAELDAR
-224 EPRGVQVLLRVEGH
+224 EPRGVQVLLRVEGR
-238 DDASFAGVLA
+238 DDDTFAGVLA

-253 EPSLVVEAATLW
+253 EASLVVEASTLW

-285 GLRRGARAWAPLGR
+285 GLRRGARAWAPLER
-299 VLTQAAPASLE
+299 VLAQPAPAE
-310 LSDDEVVD
+310 LPLTDDDVVD
-318 LLTDGA
+318 LLTDGS
-324 RELGGAGIE
+324 RDLGGAGIE

-341 AAEVKARAS
+341 AGEVKAKAS

-364 LRSLL
+364 LKSLL

-381 LTEAEVAALAEAKRP
+381 LTEAEVTALAEAKRP

-432 TGELEVDGE
+432 TGELELDGE
-441 RVEFAAPPAL
+441 RVEFAAPPVL
-451 GGLASRIRDRAEGS
+451 GDLASRIRDREGAS
-465 VAPPRGLQATL
+465 VLPPPGLHATL
-476 RPYQQAGLSWL
+476 RPYQQAGLAWL

-515 LHRRELA
+515 LHRRALA
-522 RSGEWQRVSVQP
+522 SAHRSGSEPITDR
-534 GEAPRTPGEGQ
+534 
-545 RAGLGAEGRPGDLAQ
+545 GAV
-560 LAAEQPGKRQP
+560 LAAGT
-571 GEAARSA
+571 
-578 VAPPPGGEEP
+578 AP
-588 GEAARPA
+588 
-595 VAPPGAEPS
+595 AEPEAHS
-604 PAGQEPGEVT
+604 HPHPVDA
-614 RSAAESQS
+614 AAE
-622 GKVARSAVAPPG
+622 P
-634 VEPSPAGQEPG
+634 
-645 EVTRSAAESQ
+645 
-655 SGKVARS
+655 
-662 AVALPPGAEPSPA
+662 
-675 EDEPAVAEVP
+675 EPATVLDPSTA
-685 PGVTEPARAGGGPTL
+685 GPTL

-715 ARFAPEIPV
+715 ARFAPDIPV

-742 VLATYGVLRRDRA
+742 VLATYGVLRRDRE

-760 AWGLVAADEAQH
+760 DWGLIAADEAQH

-783 LRKIPAQAKVA
+783 LRKIPARAKVA

-892 ENLAEIRETKG
+892 ENLAEIREKQG
-903 IERRGQV
+903 VERRGQV
-910 LKLLTEL
+910 LRLLTEL

-932 GALTGRSG
+932 SALTGRSG
-940 KLAAFEELLDV
+940 KLAAFEELVDV

-973 RRLEDRGLPTELLS
+973 RRLKDRGLPTELLS
-987 GDSSPAKRQD
+987 GESSPAKRQD

-1105 VRLGGG
+1105 VRLGSG

>member
-1 MGNGAKGPF
+1 M
-10 APPGAKLSVPCSSV
+10 
-24 AVVEFSADTQ
+24 EFSADTQ

-52 ENVAGGTTIELVLP
+52 EDVAGGTTIELVLP

-73 TKVEAEL
+73 TKVDAEL
-80 VPLERALPR
+80 IPLERALPR

-224 EPRGVQVLLRVEGH
+224 EPRGIQVLLRVEGL
-238 DDASFAGVLA
+238 DDDSFAGVLA

-299 VLTQAAPASLE
+299 VLTQATPDSLA
-310 LSDDEVVD
+310 LSDEEVVD

-324 RELGGAGIE
+324 RDLGGAGIE

-341 AAEVKARAS
+341 AAEVKAKAS

-405 RVDPQLLARVRG
+405 RVDPQFLARVRG

-432 TGELEVDGE
+432 TGELELDGE

-451 GGLASRIRDRAEGS
+451 GGLASRIRERAD
-465 VAPPRGLQATL
+465 VLAAPPPGLHATL

-515 LHRRELA
+515 LHRRDLA
-522 RSGEWQRVSVQP
+522 RSGALP
-534 GEAPRTPGEGQ
+534 P
-545 RAGLGAEGRPGDLAQ
+545 
-560 LAAEQPGKRQP
+560 
-571 GEAARSA
+571 SA
-578 VAPPPGGEEP
+578 K
-588 GEAARPA
+588 
-595 VAPPGAEPS
+595 S
-604 PAGQEPGEVT
+604 S
-614 RSAAESQS
+614 SAD
-622 GKVARSAVAPPG
+622 SA
-634 VEPSPAGQEPG
+634 VEPS
-645 EVTRSAAESQ
+645 
-655 SGKVARS
+655 
-662 AVALPPGAEPSPA
+662 
-675 EDEPAVAEVP
+675 
-685 PGVTEPARAGGGPTL
+685 GGPTL

-724 RRFHGGRRHLD
+724 RRFHGGGRHLD

-742 VLATYGVLRRDRA
+742 VLATYGVLRRDRE

-760 AWGLVAADEAQH
+760 DWGLIAADEAQH

-783 LRKIPAQAKVA
+783 LRKVPAQAKVA

-892 ENLAEIRETKG
+892 ENLAEIRETQG
-903 IERRGQV
+903 IKRRGQV
-910 LKLLTEL
+910 LQLLNEL

-973 RRLEDRGLPTELLS
+973 RRLKDRGLPTELLS
-987 GDSSPAKRQD
+987 GERSPAKRQD

-1105 VRLGGG
+1105 VRLGSG

>member
-1 MGNGAKGPF
+1 M
-10 APPGAKLSVPCSSV
+10 
-24 AVVEFSADTQ
+24 EFSADTQ

-52 ENVAGGTTIELVLP
+52 DDVAGGTTIELVLP

-73 TKVEAEL
+73 TKVDAEL

-89 LLSVGE
+89 LLAVGE
-95 EASPAVA
+95 QASPAVA

-121 PAASPGGA
+121 PAASPGGT
-129 AAWRIGPL
+129 AAWRVGPL

-165 RIRLHSPDSLVRA
+165 RIRLHSPDSLVRE

-224 EPRGVQVLLRVEGH
+224 EPRGIQVLLRVEGL
-238 DDASFAGVLA
+238 DDDSFAGVLA

-299 VLTQAAPASLE
+299 VLTQATPASLE
-310 LSDDEVVD
+310 LSDEEVVD

-324 RELGGAGIE
+324 RDLGGAGIE

-341 AAEVKARAS
+341 AGEVKAKAS
-350 ATQAPASVTEAEFA
+350 ATQAPASVAEAEFA

-451 GGLASRIRDRAEGS
+451 GGLASRIRDRAEAM
-465 VAPPRGLQATL
+465 VAPPPGLQATL

-522 RSGEWQRVSVQP
+522 RAGELRPGLAHSGEAVRSAAEPQSGEPQS
-534 GEAPRTPGEGQ
+534 GEA
-545 RAGLGAEGRPGDLAQ
+545 
-560 LAAEQPGKRQP
+560 QPAKV
-571 GEAARSA
+571 ARSA
-578 VAPPPGGEEP
+578 AGQ
-588 GEAARPA
+588 
-595 VAPPGAEPS
+595 PPGAEPLS
-604 PAGQEPGEVT
+604 AGHEPVL
-614 RSAAESQS
+614 AEIP
-622 GKVARSAVAPPG
+622 V
-634 VEPSPAGQEPG
+634 
-645 EVTRSAAESQ
+645 
-655 SGKVARS
+655 
-662 AVALPPGAEPSPA
+662 GAEPLR
-675 EDEPAVAEVP
+675 
-685 PGVTEPARAGGGPTL
+685 TGGGPTL

-715 ARFAPEIPV
+715 ARFAPDIPV
-724 RRFHGGRRHLD
+724 RRFHGGRRHLG

-742 VLATYGVLRRDRA
+742 VLATYGVLRRDRE

-760 AWGLVAADEAQH
+760 DWGLIAADEAQH

-855 RRKSDPDIAPELPP
+855 RRKTDPDIAPELPP

-892 ENLAEIRETKG
+892 ENLAEIREKQG
-903 IERRGQV
+903 VERRGQV
-910 LKLLTEL
+910 LRLLTEL

-973 RRLEDRGLPTELLS
+973 RRLKDRGLPTELLS

-1053 DRPVQ
+1053 DKPVQ

>member
-1 MGNGAKGPF
+1 MLG
-10 APPGAKLSVPCSSV
+10 
-24 AVVEFSADTQ
+24 VEFSAHAQ
-34 ATYLPADPPRDG
+34 ATYLPADPPREG

-52 ENVAGGTTIELVLP
+52 ENVAGDTPIELVLP
-66 RGAKFAR
+66 SGKKFAR
-73 TKVEAEL
+73 TKVEANL

-89 LLSVGE
+89 LLTVGDD
-95 EASPAVA
+95 ASPAVA

-121 PAASPGGA
+121 PAVSEGGLGS
-129 AAWRIGPL
+129 WRVGPL

-154 EAYALPLTGLK
+154 EAYALPLSGLK
-165 RIRLHSPDSLVRA
+165 RIRLHSPESLVRA
-178 LWDATADLLV
+178 LWDATADVLV
-188 RSPAAPV
+188 RSPAAQV

-209 LGPDGAAWLAELEAR
+209 LGPDGAAWLAELDAR
-224 EPRGVQVLLRVEGH
+224 EPRGAQLLLRVEAREPKQEG
-238 DDASFAGVLA
+238 AEPAFAGVLA
-248 VRSMA
+248 VRSQA

-272 NRLGDQVETQLLL
+272 SRLGDQVETQMLL

-299 VLTQAAPASLE
+299 VLSEAAPAE
-310 LSDDEVVD
+310 LSLADEEIVD
-318 LLTDGA
+318 LLTDGS

-333 VLWSKGLF
+333 VLWAKGLF
-341 AAEVKARAS
+341 PGEVKAKAS
-350 ATQAPASVTEAEFA
+350 ATQAPGSESGPEFD
-364 LRSLL
+364 LRGILK
-369 EFRWQLS
+369 FRWQLS
-376 LGGEQ
+376 LGGEV
-381 LTEAEVAALAEAKRP
+381 LTDAEVDALAEAKRP

-405 RVDPQLLARVRG
+405 RVDPQLLARARAKS
-417 RTRKLDAGEALAAAL
+417 RKLDAGEALAAAL
-432 TGELEVDGE
+432 TGELVVDGE
-441 RVEFAAPPAL
+441 QVEFAAPSVL
-451 GGLASRIRDRAEGS
+451 GGLVERIRDRAAEP
-465 VAPPRGLQATL
+465 VAAPGLHATL
-476 RPYQQAGLSWL
+476 RPYQQAGLAWL
-487 ATMTGLGLGAC
+487 ATMTTLGLGAC

-515 LHRRELA
+515 LHR
-522 RSGEWQRVSVQP
+522 GV
-534 GEAPRTPGEGQ
+534 
-545 RAGLGAEGRPGDLAQ
+545 GA
-560 LAAEQPGKRQP
+560 
-571 GEAARSA
+571 
-578 VAPPPGGEEP
+578 
-588 GEAARPA
+588 
-595 VAPPGAEPS
+595 
-604 PAGQEPGEVT
+604 
-614 RSAAESQS
+614 
-622 GKVARSAVAPPG
+622 
-634 VEPSPAGQEPG
+634 
-645 EVTRSAAESQ
+645 
-655 SGKVARS
+655 
-662 AVALPPGAEPSPA
+662 
-675 EDEPAVAEVP
+675 
-685 PGVTEPARAGGGPTL
+685 PTL

-715 ARFAPEIPV
+715 ARFAPDVPV
-724 RRFHGGRRHLD
+724 RRFHGGSRHLD
-735 DLAPDEV
+735 DLAPGEV
-742 VLATYGVLRRDRA
+742 VLATYGVLRRDRE

-760 AWGLVAADEAQH
+760 DWGLVAADEAQH

-783 LRKIPAQAKVA
+783 LRKIPAQARVA

-831 PIERDRDKAVTER
+831 PIERDRDKVATER

-855 RRKSDPDIAPELPP
+855 RRKTDPDIAPELPR

-892 ENLAEIRETKG
+892 ENLAEIKESQG
-903 IERRGQV
+903 IQRAGQV

-932 GALTGRSG
+932 GTLTGRSG

-951 ILDEGESVLVFS
+951 ILDEGDSVLVFS
-963 QYVQLCRLLE
+963 QYVQLCKLLE
-973 RRLEDRGLPTELLS
+973 RRLAERGLPVQLLS
-987 GDSSPAKRQD
+987 GASSPAQRED

-1002 QAGEIPVFLLSLKAG
+1002 QAGEVPVFLLSLKAG

-1070 RIAQVLE
+1070 RIAVVLE
-1077 KKRGLAESI
+1077 KKRGLAEAV

>member
-1 MGNGAKGPF
+1 M
-10 APPGAKLSVPCSSV
+10 
-24 AVVEFSADTQ
+24 EFSADTQ

-52 ENVAGGTTIELVLP
+52 EDVAGGTTIELVLP

-73 TKVEAEL
+73 TKVDAEL

-95 EASPAVA
+95 GASPAVA

-108 NAGVNLVARGRLR
+108 NAAVNLVARGRLR

-224 EPRGVQVLLRVEGH
+224 EPRGVQVLLRVEGL
-238 DDASFAGVLA
+238 DDDSFAGVLA

-272 NRLGDQVETQLLL
+272 NRLGEQVETQLLL
-285 GLRRGARAWAPLGR
+285 GLRRGARAWPPLGR
-299 VLTQAAPASLE
+299 VLTQATPASLA
-310 LSDDEVVD
+310 LSDEEVVD

-324 RELGGAGIE
+324 RDLGGAGIE

-341 AAEVKARAS
+341 AGEVKAKAS

-432 TGELEVDGE
+432 TGELELDGE
-441 RVEFAAPPAL
+441 RVEFAPPPAL
-451 GGLASRIRDRAEGS
+451 GGLVSRIRDRAEAT
-465 VAPPRGLQATL
+465 VAPPPGLQATL

-522 RSGEWQRVSVQP
+522 RSGQLPPGPVQP
-534 GEAPRTPGEGQ
+534 GSAESGPAQAGPAQPGPAQ
-545 RAGLGAEGRPGDLAQ
+545 AGSAESGPAQAGPAESGPAQPGPAQADLPMPS
-560 LAAEQPGKRQP
+560 AAEPPPQP
-571 GEAARSA
+571 GE
-578 VAPPPGGEEP
+578 P
-588 GEAARPA
+588 
-595 VAPPGAEPS
+595 
-604 PAGQEPGEVT
+604 T
-614 RSAAESQS
+614 RSAAEPHPREPQPGGQP
-622 GKVARSAVAPPG
+622 GKVTGSESEPPPIGARPAAGGESLSDGAEPP
-634 VEPSPAGQEPG
+634 
-645 EVTRSAAESQ
+645 R
-655 SGKVARS
+655 
-662 AVALPPGAEPSPA
+662 AEPSPP
-675 EDEPAVAEVP
+675 ERER
-685 PGVTEPARAGGGPTL
+685 TGGGPTL

-715 ARFAPEIPV
+715 ARFAPGIPV
-724 RRFHGGRRHLD
+724 RRFHGGTRHLD

-742 VLATYGVLRRDRA
+742 VLATYGVLRHDRE

-760 AWGLVAADEAQH
+760 DWGLVAADEAQH

-831 PIERDRDKAVTER
+831 PIERDRDRAVTER

-892 ENLAEIRETKG
+892 ENLAEIRETQG
-903 IERRGQV
+903 IKRRGQV
-910 LKLLTEL
+910 LQLLTEL

-973 RRLEDRGLPTELLS
+973 RRLKDRGLPTELLS
-987 GDSSPAKRQD
+987 GESSPAKRQD

-1086 VGAGEDWITELSDD
+1086 VGAGEDWITALSDD

>member
-1 MGNGAKGPF
+1 M
-10 APPGAKLSVPCSSV
+10 PPGPKLSGACSSV
-24 AVVEFSADTQ
+24 AVVEFSADTR

-52 ENVAGGTTIELVLP
+52 DDVAGGTTIELVLP

-73 TKVEAEL
+73 TKVDAEL

-89 LLSVGE
+89 LLAVGE

-102 AWSAAV
+102 AWAAAV

-121 PAASPGGA
+121 PAVSPGGA

-142 ELLRGLAGALPP
+142 ELLQGLAGALPP
-154 EAYALPLTGLK
+154 EAYALPLSGLK

-178 LWDATADLLV
+178 LWDATADLLA

-224 EPRGVQVLLRVEGH
+224 EPRGVQVLLRVEGR
-238 DDASFAGVLA
+238 DDDTFAGVLA

-253 EPSLVVEAATLW
+253 EASLVVEAATLW
-265 DAPDAVL
+265 EAPDAVL
-272 NRLGDQVETQLLL
+272 SRLGDQVETQLLL
-285 GLRRGARAWAPLGR
+285 GLRRGARAWPPLGR
-299 VLTQAAPASLE
+299 VLEQATPAE
-310 LSDDEVVD
+310 LPLTDDEVVD
-318 LLTDGA
+318 LLTDGS
-324 RELGGAGIE
+324 RDLGGAGIE

-341 AAEVKARAS
+341 AGEVKAKAS

-364 LRSLL
+364 LKSLL

-405 RVDPQLLARVRG
+405 RVDPQLLARVRS

-432 TGELEVDGE
+432 TGELELDGE

-451 GGLASRIRDRAEGS
+451 GGLAERIRDREGAS
-465 VAPPRGLQATL
+465 VLPPPGLRATL
-476 RPYQQAGLSWL
+476 RPYQQAGLAWL

-515 LHRRELA
+515 LHRRALAGSAGVLGSGSEPLADQLGTLPVEAALGAGGGPGPAELA
-522 RSGEWQRVSVQP
+522 
-534 GEAPRTPGEGQ
+534 
-545 RAGLGAEGRPGDLAQ
+545 
-560 LAAEQPGKRQP
+560 
-571 GEAARSA
+571 
-578 VAPPPGGEEP
+578 EP
-588 GEAARPA
+588 HPA
-595 VAPPGAEPS
+595 S
-604 PAGQEPGEVT
+604 T
-614 RSAAESQS
+614 
-622 GKVARSAVAPPG
+622 
-634 VEPSPAGQEPG
+634 
-645 EVTRSAAESQ
+645 
-655 SGKVARS
+655 
-662 AVALPPGAEPSPA
+662 
-675 EDEPAVAEVP
+675 
-685 PGVTEPARAGGGPTL
+685 GGPTL

-715 ARFAPEIPV
+715 ARFAPDIPV
-724 RRFHGGRRHLD
+724 RRFHGGSRHLD

-742 VLATYGVLRRDRA
+742 VLATYGVLRRDRE

-760 AWGLVAADEAQH
+760 DWGLVAVDEAQH

-783 LRKIPAQAKVA
+783 LRKIPARAKVA

-892 ENLAEIRETKG
+892 ENLAEIRETEGVK
-903 IERRGQV
+903 RRGQV
-910 LKLLTEL
+910 LRLLTEL

-932 GALTGRSG
+932 SALTGRSG
-940 KLAAFEELLDV
+940 KLAAFEELVDV

-973 RRLEDRGLPTELLS
+973 RRLKDRGLPTELLS
-987 GDSSPAKRQD
+987 GESSPAKRQD

-1105 VRLGGG
+1105 VRLGSG

>member
-1 MGNGAKGPF
+1 M
-10 APPGAKLSVPCSSV
+10 PCSSV
-24 AVVEFSADTQ
+24 CAVEFTASAQ
-34 ATYLPADPPRDG
+34 ATYLPADPPREG

-52 ENVAGGTTIELVLP
+52 EDVAGDTPIELVLP
-66 RGAKFAR
+66 SGTKFAR
-73 TKVEAEL
+73 TKVAAHL

-89 LLSVGE
+89 LLTVGE
-95 EASPAVA
+95 DASPAVA

-121 PAASPGGA
+121 PAVTAGGLGS
-129 AAWRIGPL
+129 WRVGPL
-137 DAADE
+137 DASDE

-154 EAYALPLTGLK
+154 EAYALPLSGLK
-165 RIRLHSPDSLVRA
+165 RIRLHSPESLVRE
-178 LWDATADLLV
+178 LWDATADVLA
-188 RSPAAPV
+188 RSPAAGV

-201 FAAREPAL
+201 FAAMEPAL
-209 LGPDGAAWLAELEAR
+209 LGPDGAAWLAELDAR
-224 EPRGVQVLLRVEGH
+224 EPRGAQLLLRVEAREPKREG
-238 DDASFAGVLA
+238 AEPTFAGVLA
-248 VRSMA
+248 VRSQA
-253 EPSLVVEAATLW
+253 EPSLVVEASTLW

-272 NRLGDQVETQLLL
+272 SRLGDQVETQLLL

-299 VLTQAAPASLE
+299 VLAEAAPAE
-310 LSDDEVVD
+310 LPLGDEEIVD
-318 LLTDGA
+318 LLTDGS

-333 VLWSKGLF
+333 VLWAKGLF
-341 AAEVKARAS
+341 PGEVKAKAS
-350 ATQAPASVTEAEFA
+350 ATQAPGSLSGPEFD
-364 LRSLL
+364 LRSILK
-369 EFRWQLS
+369 FRWQLS
-376 LGGEQ
+376 LGGEV
-381 LTEAEVAALAEAKRP
+381 LTDAEVDALAEAKRP

-405 RVDPQLLARVRG
+405 RVDPQLLARARAKS
-417 RTRKLDAGEALAAAL
+417 RKLDAGEALAAAL
-432 TGELEVDGE
+432 TGELVVDGE
-441 RVEFAAPPAL
+441 QVEFAAPSVL
-451 GGLASRIRDRAEGS
+451 GGLVERIRDRAAEPV
-465 VAPPRGLQATL
+465 VAPGLQATL
-476 RPYQQAGLSWL
+476 RPYQEAGVAWL
-487 ATMTGLGLGAC
+487 ATMTTLGLGAC

-515 LHRRELA
+515 LHRRG
-522 RSGEWQRVSVQP
+522 S
-534 GEAPRTPGEGQ
+534 
-545 RAGLGAEGRPGDLAQ
+545 
-560 LAAEQPGKRQP
+560 
-571 GEAARSA
+571 
-578 VAPPPGGEEP
+578 
-588 GEAARPA
+588 
-595 VAPPGAEPS
+595 
-604 PAGQEPGEVT
+604 
-614 RSAAESQS
+614 
-622 GKVARSAVAPPG
+622 
-634 VEPSPAGQEPG
+634 
-645 EVTRSAAESQ
+645 
-655 SGKVARS
+655 
-662 AVALPPGAEPSPA
+662 
-675 EDEPAVAEVP
+675 
-685 PGVTEPARAGGGPTL
+685 GPTL
-700 VLCPTSLLGNWEREF
+700 VLCPTSLLGNWEREIE
-715 ARFAPEIPV
+715 RFAPGVPV
-724 RRFHGGRRHLD
+724 RRFHGGGRHLD

-742 VLATYGVLRRDRA
+742 VLATYGVLRRDRE

-760 AWGLVAADEAQH
+760 DWGLVAADEAQH

-783 LRKIPAQAKVA
+783 LRKIPARARVA

-831 PIERDRDKAVTER
+831 PIERDQDKGATER

-855 RRKSDPDIAPELPP
+855 RRKTDPDIAPELPR

-892 ENLAEIRETKG
+892 ENLAEIRESQG
-903 IERRGQV
+903 IQRAGQV

-940 KLAAFEELLDV
+940 KFAAFEELLDV
-951 ILDEGESVLVFS
+951 ILDEGDSVLVFS
-963 QYVQLCRLLE
+963 QYVQLCKLLE
-973 RRLEDRGLPTELLS
+973 RRLAERGLPVQLLS
-987 GDSSPAKRQD
+987 GASSPTQRQD

-1002 QAGEIPVFLLSLKAG
+1002 QAGEVPVFLLSLKAG
-1017 GVGLNLTRATHVIH
+1017 GVGLNLTKATHVIH

-1070 RIAQVLE
+1070 RIAVVLE
-1077 KKRGLAESI
+1077 KKRGLAEAV

-1105 VRLGGG
+1105 VRLGSG

>member
-1 MGNGAKGPF
+1 M
-10 APPGAKLSVPCSSV
+10 
-24 AVVEFSADTQ
+24 EFSADTQ

-52 ENVAGGTTIELVLP
+52 EDVAGGTTIELVLP

-73 TKVEAEL
+73 TKVDAEL

-89 LLSVGE
+89 LLAVGE

-121 PAASPGGA
+121 PAVSPAGA

-195 GAGDPA
+195 GVGDPA

-209 LGPDGAAWLAELEAR
+209 LGPDGAAWLAELEER
-224 EPRGVQVLLRVEGH
+224 EPRGVQVLLRVEERGEE
-238 DDASFAGVLA
+238 AFAGVLA
-248 VRSMA
+248 VRSRA

-299 VLTQAAPASLE
+299 ALAESAPASLT

-341 AAEVKARAS
+341 AGEVKAKAS
-350 ATQAPASVTEAEFA
+350 ATQSPASVSGPEFA
-364 LRSLL
+364 LRTLL

-417 RTRKLDAGEALAAAL
+417 RTRQLDAGEALAAAL
-432 TGELEVDGE
+432 TGELELDGE
-441 RVEFAAPPAL
+441 SVEFAAPPAL
-451 GGLASRIRDRAEGS
+451 AGLAARIGDRTSALS
-465 VAPPRGLQATL
+465 APPPGLQATL

-522 RSGEWQRVSVQP
+522 RSGE
-534 GEAPRTPGEGQ
+534 
-545 RAGLGAEGRPGDLAQ
+545 
-560 LAAEQPGKRQP
+560 
-571 GEAARSA
+571 
-578 VAPPPGGEEP
+578 
-588 GEAARPA
+588 
-595 VAPPGAEPS
+595 
-604 PAGQEPGEVT
+604 
-614 RSAAESQS
+614 
-622 GKVARSAVAPPG
+622 
-634 VEPSPAGQEPG
+634 
-645 EVTRSAAESQ
+645 
-655 SGKVARS
+655 
-662 AVALPPGAEPSPA
+662 LPPGAKFSSADGAVEP
-675 EDEPAVAEVP
+675 
-685 PGVTEPARAGGGPTL
+685 GGPTL

-715 ARFAPEIPV
+715 ARFAPDVPV

-742 VLATYGVLRRDRA
+742 VLATYGVLRRDRE

-760 AWGLVAADEAQH
+760 DWGLVAADEAQH

-831 PIERDRDKAVTER
+831 PIERDRDTAVTER

-892 ENLAEIRETKG
+892 ENLAEIRATQG
-903 IERRGQV
+903 IQRRGQV
-910 LKLLTEL
+910 LQLLTEL
-917 KQICNHPAQFLKEPH
+917 KQICNHPAQFLKEQH
-932 GALTGRSG
+932 GTLTGRSG
-940 KLAAFEELLDV
+940 KLAAFEELVDV

-963 QYVQLCRLLE
+963 QYVRLCRLLE
-973 RRLEDRGLPTELLS
+973 RRLSERGLPTELLS
-987 GDSSPAKRQD
+987 GESSPAKRQD

-1105 VRLGGG
+1105 VRLGSG

>member
-1 MGNGAKGPF
+1 M
-10 APPGAKLSVPCSSV
+10 
-24 AVVEFSADTQ
+24 EFSADTQ

-52 ENVAGGTTIELVLP
+52 DDVAGGTTIELVLP

-73 TKVEAEL
+73 TKVDAEL
-80 VPLERALPR
+80 IPLERALPR

-224 EPRGVQVLLRVEGH
+224 EPRGIQVLLRVEGL
-238 DDASFAGVLA
+238 DDDSFAGVLA

-299 VLTQAAPASLE
+299 VLSQATPASLE
-310 LSDDEVVD
+310 LSDEEVVD

-324 RELGGAGIE
+324 RDLGGAGIE

-341 AAEVKARAS
+341 AAEVKAKAS
-350 ATQAPASVTEAEFA
+350 ATQAPASVTDAEFA

-432 TGELEVDGE
+432 TGELELDGE

-451 GGLASRIRDRAEGS
+451 GGLASRIRDRADAL
-465 VAPPRGLQATL
+465 VAPPPGLHATL

-515 LHRRELA
+515 LHRRDLA
-522 RSGEWQRVSVQP
+522 RSG
-534 GEAPRTPGEGQ
+534 
-545 RAGLGAEGRPGDLAQ
+545 
-560 LAAEQPGKRQP
+560 
-571 GEAARSA
+571 
-578 VAPPPGGEEP
+578 
-588 GEAARPA
+588 
-595 VAPPGAEPS
+595 
-604 PAGQEPGEVT
+604 
-614 RSAAESQS
+614 
-622 GKVARSAVAPPG
+622 
-634 VEPSPAGQEPG
+634 
-645 EVTRSAAESQ
+645 
-655 SGKVARS
+655 
-662 AVALPPGAEPSPA
+662 ALPPGSKSLSA
-675 EDEPAVAEVP
+675 DGAVALGGSGLAAAGAVAPSGGELAPVAGGVALGGGGLPTMDGALSLSAESSSADGAVEAGGDGHQPADGGEPLPAGGEVP
-685 PGVTEPARAGGGPTL
+685 SAGAELADPAPRRGGGPTL

-724 RRFHGGRRHLD
+724 RRFHGGGRHLD

-742 VLATYGVLRRDRA
+742 VLATYGVLRRDRE

-760 AWGLVAADEAQH
+760 VWGLIAADEAQH

-783 LRKIPAQAKVA
+783 LRKVPAQAKVA

-844 LAATVRPFLLR
+844 LATTVRPFLLR
-855 RRKSDPDIAPELPP
+855 RRKSDPDIAPELPR

-892 ENLAEIRETKG
+892 ENLAEIRETQG
-903 IERRGQV
+903 IKRRGQV
-910 LKLLTEL
+910 LQLLTEL

-973 RRLEDRGLPTELLS
+973 RRLKDRGLPTELLS
-987 GDSSPAKRQD
+987 GASSPAKRQD

-1105 VRLGGG
+1105 VRLGSG

>member
-1 MGNGAKGPF
+1 V
-10 APPGAKLSVPCSSV
+10 PPGPKLSGSCSSV

-34 ATYLPADPPRDG
+34 ATYLPADPPREG

-52 ENVAGGTTIELVLP
+52 DDVAGGTTIELVLP

-73 TKVEAEL
+73 TKVDAEL

-89 LLSVGE
+89 LLAVGE

-102 AWSAAV
+102 AWAAAV

-121 PAASPGGA
+121 PAVSPAGA

-224 EPRGVQVLLRVEGH
+224 EPRGVQVLLRVEGR
-238 DDASFAGVLA
+238 DDDSFAGVLA
-248 VRSMA
+248 VRSLA

-299 VLTQAAPASLE
+299 VLAQPAPAELP

-318 LLTDGA
+318 LLTDGS

-333 VLWSKGLF
+333 VLWAKGLF
-341 AAEVKARAS
+341 AGEVKAKAS
-350 ATQAPASVTEAEFA
+350 ATQAPASVTGPEFA

-405 RVDPQLLARVRG
+405 RVDPQLLARVRS
-417 RTRKLDAGEALAAAL
+417 RTRRLDAGEALAAAL
-432 TGELEVDGE
+432 TGELELDGE
-441 RVEFAAPPAL
+441 RVEFAAPPVL
-451 GGLASRIRDRAEGS
+451 GGLAERIRDRAGTA
-465 VAPPRGLQATL
+465 VAPPPGLHATL
-476 RPYQQAGLSWL
+476 RPYQQAGLAWL

-515 LHRRELA
+515 LHRRALAAGQLPATELRA
-522 RSGEWQRVSVQP
+522 DPPEPDLGDRSRLVEASVDPGGSRSGSH
-534 GEAPRTPGEGQ
+534 TSLGEGLADLAEPDLGG
-545 RAGLGAEGRPGDLAQ
+545 RPRLVEAAASPAGPRSGSHSGLGGDLADQ
-560 LAAEQPGKRQP
+560 AEPDLGGRPHLAEAAASPAGP
-571 GEAARSA
+571 PLSGSHSGLGEAAA
-578 VAPPPGGEEP
+578 EP
-588 GEAARPA
+588 GEPA
-595 VAPPGAEPS
+595 PEAPP
-604 PAGQEPGEVT
+604 
-614 RSAAESQS
+614 
-622 GKVARSAVAPPG
+622 
-634 VEPSPAGQEPG
+634 
-645 EVTRSAAESQ
+645 
-655 SGKVARS
+655 
-662 AVALPPGAEPSPA
+662 
-675 EDEPAVAEVP
+675 
-685 PGVTEPARAGGGPTL
+685 AGGGPTL

-715 ARFAPEIPV
+715 ARFAPDIPV

-735 DLAPDEV
+735 DLASDEV
-742 VLATYGVLRRDRA
+742 VLATYGVLRRDRE

-760 AWGLVAADEAQH
+760 DWGLVAADEAQH

-783 LRKIPAQAKVA
+783 LRKLPAQAKVA

-855 RRKSDPDIAPELPP
+855 RRKTDPDIAPELPR

-892 ENLAEIRETKG
+892 ENLAEIRETQG
-903 IERRGQV
+903 IKRRGQV
-910 LKLLTEL
+910 LQLLTEL

-932 GALTGRSG
+932 GTLTGRSG

-963 QYVQLCRLLE
+963 QYVRLCRLLE
-973 RRLEDRGLPTELLS
+973 RRLAERGLPTELLS
-987 GDSSPAKRQD
+987 GESSPAKRQD

-1105 VRLGGG
+1105 VRLGSG

>member
-1 MGNGAKGPF
+1 M
-10 APPGAKLSVPCSSV
+10 
-24 AVVEFSADTQ
+24 EFSADTQ
-34 ATYLPADPPRDG
+34 ATYLPADPPREG

-52 ENVAGGTTIELVLP
+52 DDVAGGTTIELVLP

-73 TKVEAEL
+73 TKVDAEL

-89 LLSVGE
+89 LLAVGE
-95 EASPAVA
+95 AASPAVA

-121 PAASPGGA
+121 PAVSPAGA

-224 EPRGVQVLLRVEGH
+224 EPRGVQVLLRVEGSG
-238 DDASFAGVLA
+238 DDTFAGVLA
-248 VRSMA
+248 VRSLA
-253 EPSLVVEAATLW
+253 EPSLVVEASTLW

-299 VLTQAAPASLE
+299 VLAEPAPASLV

-318 LLTDGA
+318 LLADGA
-324 RELGGAGIE
+324 RDLGGAGIE

-341 AAEVKARAS
+341 AGEVKAKAS
-350 ATQAPASVTEAEFA
+350 ATQAPASVAGPEFA

-417 RTRKLDAGEALAAAL
+417 RTRKLEAGEALAAAL
-432 TGELEVDGE
+432 TGELELDGE
-441 RVEFAAPPAL
+441 RVEFAAPPVL
-451 GGLASRIRDRAEGS
+451 GDLASRLRDRAASE
-465 VAPPRGLQATL
+465 VVTPPGLQATL
-476 RPYQQAGLSWL
+476 RPYQQAGLAWL

-515 LHRRELA
+515 LHRRALAQPVPGRPERLAPARLPSPQPPPTPAELRPA
-522 RSGEWQRVSVQP
+522 
-534 GEAPRTPGEGQ
+534 
-545 RAGLGAEGRPGDLAQ
+545 GAEAS
-560 LAAEQPGKRQP
+560 LAAAGPLPTSPSG
-571 GEAARSA
+571 A
-578 VAPPPGGEEP
+578 VDAPPPGADLPRSAPRSAGVDAPPAAAMPRPTGVDAPPAAAMPRSAGVDAPPAAAMPRPTGVDAPPAAAMPRSAHADAPPAATEP
-588 GEAARPA
+588 RSDGADAPSVPAA
-595 VAPPGAEPS
+595 VAPAAGAEPG
-604 PAGQEPGEVT
+604 PAG
-614 RSAAESQS
+614 AET
-622 GKVARSAVAPPG
+622 PL
-634 VEPSPAGQEPG
+634 
-645 EVTRSAAESQ
+645 T
-655 SGKVARS
+655 
-662 AVALPPGAEPSPA
+662 
-675 EDEPAVAEVP
+675 
-685 PGVTEPARAGGGPTL
+685 GGPTL

-724 RRFHGGRRHLD
+724 RRFHGGSRHLD

-742 VLATYGVLRRDRA
+742 VLATYGVLRRDRE

-760 AWGLVAADEAQH
+760 DWGLVAADEAQH

-783 LRKIPAQAKVA
+783 LRKIPARAKVA

-831 PIERDRDKAVTER
+831 PIERDRDKEVTER

-855 RRKSDPDIAPELPP
+855 RRKSDPDIAPELPR

-874 RFVPLTA
+874 RFVPLSA

-892 ENLAEIRETKG
+892 ENLAEIRETQG
-903 IERRGQV
+903 IKRRGQV
-910 LKLLTEL
+910 LQLLTEL

-973 RRLEDRGLPTELLS
+973 RRLKERGLPTEVLS
-987 GDSSPAKRQD
+987 GDSSPSKRED

-1070 RIAQVLE
+1070 RIAEVLE

-1100 ELADL
+1100 ALADL
-1105 VRLGGG
+1105 VRLGSG